1 MHIIEFDPVKAALN
15 LEKHGIAFADM
26 EPVFH
31 DEKAFESRSDR
42 MTALVTMEERYIT
55 TGRDALDRIVTVAWT
70 PRAGNHRLIS
80 VRPARTEERE
90 DYERA

>member
-1 MHIIEFDPVKAALN
+1 MHMIELDPVKAALN

-42 MTALVTMEERYIT
+42 MTALGTMEERYIT
-55 TGRDALDRIVTVAWT
+55 TGRDALDRIVTVRVDASRWE
-70 PRAGNHRLIS
+70 PPLDLSASGAHRGE
-80 VRPARTEERE
+80 VRL
-90 DYERA
+90 